1 LLIEKDTNRS
11 GINFRRTKIDA
22 ASSAEKQFKINASLS
37 DSRKRLCNEK
47 DQRFLICLLRWKIL
61 NIDQGIMNLNSNS
74 NLKKG
79 VKTLPLREGCWDV
92 DEMEKAINRFRI
104 EWGMTIKNRASTF

>member
-1 LLIEKDTNRS
+1 
-11 GINFRRTKIDA
+11 
-22 ASSAEKQFKINASLS
+22 
-37 DSRKRLCNEK
+37 
-47 DQRFLICLLRWKIL
+47 
-61 NIDQGIMNLNSNS
+61 MNLNSNS

-104 EWGMTIKNRASTF
+104 EWGMTE